1 MLDSLNLED
10 DSMAIQLRE
19 AAMDNVIIPVSSGV
33 GYAKPSL
40 EVLSCYTCNIK
51 GGCLAEQLTIAHDH
65 SYQVVKNRKVYSK
78 GNHIFRGGDA
88 VKAIYVVSSGSVKS
102 YMLLENG
109 EEQVLNFYMPGDVFG
124 LDAMGSDCH
133 ISSTVALETTTVCKL
148 PLPGLQ
154 ERVLGQGFLSMISE
168 NLLRDHN
175 LMLMLAR
182 KDADGRL
189 ASFLVDI
196 SRRIEKNGHADDVIK
211 LSMTR
216 QDIANY
222 LGLAIETVSR
232 ALRRFQDSG
241 MLKVS
246 RRKVKVYDFN
256 CLLKV
261 AGTQVTS

>member
-1 MLDSLNLED
+1 MTL
-10 DSMAIQLRE
+10 QLQNT
-19 AAMDNVIIPVSSGV
+19 AVGNVIMPVTSGV

-40 EVLSCYTCNIK
+40 EVLSCAACNIR

-65 SYQVVKNRKVYSK
+65 SYKVVKNKKILAK
-78 GNHIFRGGDA
+78 GRHIFRGGDDA
-88 VKAIYVVSSGSVKS
+88 KAIYVVSSGSVKS
-102 YMLLENG
+102 YILLENG

-124 LDAMGSDCH
+124 LDAMGENGH
-133 ISSTVALETTTVCKL
+133 ISSTVTLENTTICKL
-148 PLPGLQ
+148 PLSGLQ
-154 ERVLGQGFLSMISE
+154 NKVLGQGFL
-168 NLLRDHN
+168 NLIAEHLIRDHN

-189 ASFLVDI
+189 ASFLIDM
-196 SRRIEKNGHADDVIK
+196 SKRNEKYGYLAEDYSIDVIK

-241 MLKVS
+241 MLKVT
-246 RRKVKVYDFN
+246 RRKVKIYDYN
-256 CLLKV
+256 CLLSV
-261 AGTQVTS
+261 AGTQVI

>member
-1 MLDSLNLED
+1 MT
-10 DSMAIQLRE
+10 MQLQNT
-19 AAMDNVIIPVSSGV
+19 ATDNVIIPMTNGI

-40 EVLSCYTCNIK
+40 EVLSCATCTIR

-65 SYQVVKNRKVYSK
+65 SYKVVKNKKVLVK
-78 GNHIFRGGDA
+78 GNHVFRGGDDA
-88 VKAIYVVSSGSVKS
+88 KAIYVVSTGSVKS
-102 YMLLENG
+102 YILMENG

-124 LDAMGSDCH
+124 LDAMGGSSH
-133 ISSTVALETTTVCKL
+133 ISSTLALENTTICKL
-148 PLPGLQ
+148 PLSGLQ
-154 ERVLGQGFLSMISE
+154 NQVLGQGFLSLIAE
-168 NLLRDHN
+168 NLIRDHN

-189 ASFLVDI
+189 ASFLIDMSKRNEKYGYLAEDYSVDI
-196 SRRIEKNGHADDVIK
+196 IR

-241 MLKVS
+241 MLKVT

-256 CLLKV
+256 SLLSV
-261 AGTQVTS
+261 AGTQVI